1 MTDLLLS
8 QNFAKFVQKN
18 VLDSNEELFRG
29 LLKKFLTKL
38 ISKYG
43 EEFIA
48 LFQFEVLQPFI
59 EIGFDDVKFN

>member
-38 ISKYG
+38 ISKYR